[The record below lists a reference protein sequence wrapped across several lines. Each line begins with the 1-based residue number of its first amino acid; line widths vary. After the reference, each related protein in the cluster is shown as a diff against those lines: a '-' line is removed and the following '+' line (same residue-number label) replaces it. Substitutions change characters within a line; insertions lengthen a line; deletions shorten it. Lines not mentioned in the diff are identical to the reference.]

1 MIVKRIVVSELLRV
15 KMTVPKIP
23 TYAEVASKLTELE
36 VKYEILGK
44 RYDTLTALLRKQGK
58 DRVVYEPEFGKLGEV
73 WDDERVDI
81 IGQNGN
87 DGLHYEDDKEGM

>member
-1 MIVKRIVVSELLRV
+1 
-15 KMTVPKIP
+15 MTVPKIP

-87 DGLHYEDDKEGM
+87 DGLHYRRLEAYCDVLYDDDLDKEGM